1 MRLVTAA
8 LLLSLGACADA
19 PAEGPSSPTPPADA
33 PSPADDFDAQ
43 AWLAE
48 ARAVRAAIEGEGSEM
63 EMSGEA
69 ADRARRLARDLA
81 EAADWPRACDTIVD
95 PETGETSY
103 EPTPQDG
110 TPIYYGMFEIGE
122 VSETEAVVSLI
133 CSFGA
138 YQGTYALVHVDGD
151 RADVVRAPA
160 VGMDGRPM
168 EVADGAFATPD
179 WADIAEGS
187 FTTLALARGIGDCGR
202 LTRYDLVAPDSAAVR
217 EVRERDCGEVP
228 DDLPPPD
235 DWPLL
240 YPAD

>member
-8 LLLSLGACADA
+8 LLLGLGACSDA
-19 PAEGPSSPTPPADA
+19 PAEVASSPAPPTSGPGTGDG
-33 PSPADDFDAQ
+33 FDAQ

-48 ARAVRAAIEGEGSEM
+48 ARAVRASIEGEGSEM
-63 EMSGEA
+63 EMSGDA
-69 ADRARRLARDLA
+69 ADRARELAHVLA
-81 EAADWPRACDTIVD
+81 EAADWKRACDTIVD
-95 PETGETSY
+95 PETGETTY

-110 TPIYYGMFEIGE
+110 GPIYYGLFEIGE

-138 YQGTYALVHVDGD
+138 YQGTYALVHIDGD

-160 VGMDGRPM
+160 VGVDGRPM

-179 WADIAEGS
+179 WTEIADGS
-187 FTTLALARGIGDCGR
+187 FTTLALARGLGDCGR
-202 LTRYDLVAPDSAAVR
+202 LTRYDRIAPDSAAVR
-217 EVRERDCGEVP
+217 EVRERDCDGDP
-228 DDLPPPD
+228 ADAPPPA

-240 YPAD
+240 FPAD